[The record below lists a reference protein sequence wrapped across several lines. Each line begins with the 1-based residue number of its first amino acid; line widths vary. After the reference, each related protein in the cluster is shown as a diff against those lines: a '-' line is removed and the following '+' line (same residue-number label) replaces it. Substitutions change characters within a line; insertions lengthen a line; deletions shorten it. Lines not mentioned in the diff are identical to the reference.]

1 MERTDMSGSR
11 VNSWSIDRIQCSDWS
26 RSTGLA
32 DVWASN
38 LANDEI
44 SFSMALHPDG
54 FSALFNIEIDFYSP
68 DLHPYQGQEII
79 EEFLLEQAESTLNSW
94 QQQVEKIRE
103 FIIAKQGKLTKG
115 ISADDVFYAAIAQIY
130 ELRAKMQP
138 LYVSQL
144 LSSDMSV
151 PMTTVKERLR
161 KAREKEFLTS
171 PGKGMNGQGEITSKA
186 LKLLKKEEIV

>member
-1 MERTDMSGSR
+1 MSSSR

-26 RSTGLA
+26 QPGGLA
-32 DVWASN
+32 DVWGSN
-38 LANDEI
+38 LADDEI

-54 FSALFNIEIDFYSP
+54 FSAIYNIEIDFISP

-79 EEFLLEQAESTLNSW
+79 EKFLLGQAESTLNSW
-94 QQQVEKIRE
+94 HQQVAKIRE
-103 FIIAKQGKLTKG
+103 FIITKQRKLTKG
-115 ISADDVFYAAIAQIY
+115 MPADDVFYAAIAQIY
-130 ELRAKMQP
+130 VLRAQMQP

-144 LSSDMSV
+144 LSDDMSA

-186 LKLLKKEEIV
+186 IKLLKKEGFQSD

>member
-1 MERTDMSGSR
+1 MSSSK

-26 RSTGLA
+26 QPGGLA
-32 DVWASN
+32 DVWGSN

-54 FSALFNIEIDFYSP
+54 FSALYNIEIDFFSP
-68 DLHPYQGQEII
+68 ELHPYQGQEII
-79 EEFLLEQAESTLNSW
+79 EEFLLGEVESILNLWW
-94 QQQVEKIRE
+94 QKVEKVRN
-103 FIIAKQGKLTKG
+103 FIIAKQGKLIKG
-115 ISADDVFYAAIAQIY
+115 MPADDVFYAAIAQIY
-130 ELRAKMQP
+130 ELRAQMQP

-144 LSSDMSV
+144 LSEDMSA
-151 PMTTVKERLR
+151 PMTTIKERLR

-186 LKLLKKEEIV
+186 IKLLKKEGFQND

>member
-1 MERTDMSGSR
+1 MSGSI

-26 RSTGLA
+26 RSSGLA

-38 LANDEI
+38 MENDEI
-44 SFSMALHPDG
+44 SFSLALHPDG

-79 EEFLLEQAESTLNSW
+79 EEFLLEQAESILNSW
-94 QQQVEKIRE
+94 QQQVEKIRK
-103 FIIAKQGKLTKG
+103 FIIAKQGKMTKG

-130 ELRAKMQP
+130 VLRAQMQP

-171 PGKGMNGQGEITSKA
+171 PGKGMNGQGEIISKA